1 VPLHVAFEDTPGMLA
16 AISQA
21 ANGENA
27 NIRSCHLS
35 TNEGQLGSAD
45 LVVDVDGRG
54 HLEKLLVVLRRLPGV
69 ITVEPNVA
77 EQARHLRVL

>member
-1 VPLHVAFEDTPGMLA
+1 MLA

-35 TNEGQLGSAD
+35 TNEGQLGTAD

-54 HLEKLLVVLRRLPGV
+54 HLEKLLVVLRRLAGV
-69 ITVEPNVA
+69 TSVEPSVTT
-77 EQARHLRVL
+77 QARQLRVL